1 MLGVKAR
8 KDAYEL
14 WYKQA
19 DDQDQDHDQD
29 QAASS
34 KRTVLGSVKT
44 SLFQPL
50 FTGVHIGVYAQGV
63 AGSPCLE
70 PAYFRYAK
78 WEVAAGT
85 EA

>member
-1 MLGVKAR
+1 VLGVKAR

-14 WYKQA
+14 WYKRA
-19 DDQDQDHDQD
+19 DEQE
-29 QAASS
+29 AAP
-34 KRTVLGSVKT
+34 TVVGSVKT

-50 FTGVHIGVYAQGV
+50 FTGVHIGVCAQGV

-78 WEVAAGT
+78 WEVATGT